1 MATKLELLLESIDP
15 SRTLDKVAGDV
26 DRAVN
31 SFSRRK
37 TVIGKWDEYV
47 SFFAE
52 FYSHIETVVLRLS
65 AGGPN
70 DREFSWGQ
78 CARLMDKAF
87 GPSGY
92 KASFEL
98 VRTGKEGGLY
108 RVLKTVADLMTEK
121 YAQNEISARIS
132 RYWDSLTLDEKLAV
146 PDEYLRKYGY
156 LLPAELIEG
165 NAARIRAHFLKVLE
179 EHPKMIQRM
188 RQIGR

>member
-1 MATKLELLLESIDP
+1 MATKLDMLLESIDP
-15 SRTLDKVAGDV
+15 AHTLDKVAGDV

-37 TVIGKWDEYV
+37 AFITNWDEYV
-47 SFFAE
+47 SFFGE
-52 FYSHIETVVLRLS
+52 FCRHIETVVLRMS
-65 AGGPN
+65 PGSPN
-70 DREFSWGQ
+70 DKEFSWGQ
-78 CARLMDKAF
+78 CARLIDKAF

-92 KASFEL
+92 KAAFEI

-108 RVLKTVADLMTEK
+108 RVLKTVADLMAEK

-132 RYWDSLTLDEKLAV
+132 RYWDSLTLDEKLAAS
-146 PDEYLRKYGY
+146 DEYLRKYGH
-156 LLPAELIEG
+156 LLPGELIEAS
-165 NAARIRAHFLKVLE
+165 AARVRAHFLKVLE

>member
-1 MATKLELLLESIDP
+1 MATKLKLLLESIDP

-31 SFSRRK
+31 SFSGRK
-37 TVIGKWDEYV
+37 AVVGNWDEYV

-52 FYSHIETVVLRLS
+52 FYRHIETVVLRMS
-65 AGGPN
+65 PGGPS
-70 DREFSWGQ
+70 DKDFSWGQ

-92 KASFEL
+92 KAAFEI

-108 RVLKTVADLMTEK
+108 RVLKTIADLMAEK

-132 RYWDSLTLDEKLAV
+132 RYWDSLTLDEKLAA
-146 PDEYLRKYGY
+146 PEEYLRKYGY
-156 LLPAELIEG
+156 LLPEELIEG
-165 NAARIRAHFLKVLE
+165 SAARIRAHFLKVLE